1 MEFGTMDITAIRSGL
16 AAKEFSAR
24 EVAEQSL
31 ARIDA
36 VDGTVNAFLE
46 VTPEATLA
54 KADEVDAAIA
64 AGAFD
69 TLGPLAGVPV
79 AFTSQAKVALEPA
92 APPASLVTMMEA
104 LPFSPLP
111 VRRLK

>member
-36 VDGTVNAFLE
+36 VDGTVNAFL
-46 VTPEATLA
+46 
-54 KADEVDAAIA
+54 
-64 AGAFD
+64 
-69 TLGPLAGVPV
+69 
-79 AFTSQAKVALEPA
+79 
-92 APPASLVTMMEA
+92 
-104 LPFSPLP
+104 
-111 VRRLK
+111 